1 MQKSCR
7 ILCITFELFTLNPWA
22 KVRLNGVNLRRITRM
37 TVAQARGV
45 TDAVIYM
52 APRGY
57 GPLTTTRALSV
68 ARSASLR
75 AQSVY
80 LHWENRRHF
89 SFAFSLPDHNEI
101 LAANCSRGRCPS
113 GKTHERWG
121 ERKWARWLEEEFE
134 REIVGCFQCAAVKS
148 SADTF
153 FFSFDS
159 RLSLIATS
167 KVSGD
172 ISTAWLVFLHLDA
185 RLRFVALRDIS
196 QGLERDRCF
205 LHGMCLDTGMLRDL
219 PS

>member
-1 MQKSCR
+1 MVWTWEGSQGWLWHRRVEWQMQS
-7 ILCITFELFTLNPWA
+7 FTWHH
-22 KVRLNGVNLRRITRM
+22 VD
-37 TVAQARGV
+37 TVHWL
-45 TDAVIYM
+45 
-52 APRGY
+52 
-57 GPLTTTRALSV
+57 PL
-68 ARSASLR
+68 ARSPLPVLPLSARNRFTSTEKTGGTFPLR
-75 AQSVY
+75 
-80 LHWENRRHF
+80 F
-89 SFAFSLPDHNEI
+89 
-101 LAANCSRGRCPS
+101 RCPTTMKSWQLIAVVGDALQVRHMS
-113 GKTHERWG
+113 GG
-121 ERKWARWLEEEFE
+121 EKGKWARWLEEEFE

-185 RLRFVALRDIS
+185 RLRFVAFRDIS

-205 LHGMCLDTGMLRDL
+205 LHGMCLGTGMLRDL